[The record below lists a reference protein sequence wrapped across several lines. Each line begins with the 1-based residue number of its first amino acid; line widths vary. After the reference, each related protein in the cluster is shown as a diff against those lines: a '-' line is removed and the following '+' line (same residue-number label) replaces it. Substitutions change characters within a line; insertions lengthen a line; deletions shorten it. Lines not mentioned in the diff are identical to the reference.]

1 MPSMQYSS
9 APVPFPG
16 RTAWPGVELRHLIA
30 LQAVVAAGSF
40 NGAAARL
47 GYTQSAV
54 SAQIRAL
61 ERLIGVRVL
70 DRSRGARSISLT
82 REGQIL
88 LRYATEI
95 VAKFEAAAAHLL
107 GGEAAATGELR
118 VGSLRSTSLAFAAPA
133 LARLPQD
140 VRVSLVELPD
150 EDGLLDLLADGELD
164 LAFAV
169 APVRP
174 GLGTTML
181 RHEGYV
187 AVMQSCDRGELDL
200 VELADERVIVDG
212 TSHGAML
219 AQAAGAAD
227 TRVVDD
233 PTLAVALAAAGAG
246 VALLPELAFVPCDG
260 AVALPLHGD
269 LPQRTLVLAW
279 QDERPRTVAALQFI
293 RAVTAVAHAARAQAA

>member
-1 MPSMQYSS
+1 MGSVQY
-9 APVPFPG
+9 PG
-16 RTAWPGVELRHLIA
+16 RGVWPGVELRHLIA

-61 ERLIGVRVL
+61 ERLIGVRVI

-88 LRYATEI
+88 LRYSTEI
-95 VAKFEAAAAHLL
+95 VARFEAAAAHLL
-107 GGEAAATGELR
+107 GGDADASGELR
-118 VGSLRSTSLAFAAPA
+118 VGAFRSASLAFAAPA
-133 LARLPQD
+133 LARMPADL
-140 VRVSLVELPD
+140 RVSLVELQD
-150 EDGLLDLLADGELD
+150 EPALLDLLAGGELD

-169 APVRP
+169 APVRA
-174 GLGTTML
+174 GFGTTML

-187 AVMQSCDRGELDL
+187 AVVQRCDRAELDL
-200 VELADERVIVDG
+200 AELAGRCVVVDG
-212 TSHGAML
+212 TAHGAML

-246 VALLPELAFVPCDG
+246 VALLPELAYVPCEG
-260 AVALPLHGD
+260 TVALPLRGD
-269 LPQRTLVLAW
+269 LPPRTLALAW
-279 QDERPRTVAALQFI
+279 HEERPRSLAALQFI
-293 RAVTAVAHAARAQAA
+293 RAVTAVAHAARARAA